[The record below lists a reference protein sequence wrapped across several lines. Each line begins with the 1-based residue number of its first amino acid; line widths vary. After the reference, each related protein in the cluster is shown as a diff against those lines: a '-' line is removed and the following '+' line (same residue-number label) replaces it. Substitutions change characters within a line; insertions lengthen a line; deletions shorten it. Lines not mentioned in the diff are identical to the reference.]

1 MLGPLSLALQPF
13 MLCSPD
19 PVVQSSS
26 PKFRLDGHLR
36 VFHATLLFSLSLG
49 PFHGRLGRSRRIPL
63 LFRPWSPLFQR
74 IHVQVFQLPAVFA
87 LQLLLLVFLKA
98 FTEFCQRF
106 RCFPRQPRGPTFCLS
121 QYVLAASVVRVQSL
135 LREGKSRSKR
145 FQRPCFLQ

>member
-1 MLGPLSLALQPF
+1 MA
-13 MLCSPD
+13 LCSPE

-49 PFHGRLGRSRRIPL
+49 PFHGRLGRSRRIPQ
-63 LFRPWSPLFQR
+63 LFRPWSPLVQR
-74 IHVQVFQLPAVFA
+74 IHVQVFSFRLFFA

-98 FTEFCQRF
+98 FTEFCQRYC
-106 RCFPRQPRGPTFCLS
+106 CFPRQQSRGPTFYLS
-121 QYVLAASVVRVQSL
+121 QDVLAASVVRVQSL
-135 LREGKSRSKR
+135 LPEGKSRSRK